1 MTAFDMWDR
10 LDRAKGRKLS
20 VVGITGA
27 GGMIGRHLVDALRA
41 SGVTIRVLLLPNEA
55 IPSSFQD
62 VEIFRGDI
70 RNRPD
75 LSPFLSGAD
84 TVFHLA
90 SLVGRDANRKPID
103 QVRQVNVTGTRNVI
117 EQARVHRVR
126 RFVFLST
133 CCVYGL
139 HGVADELVDE
149 RAARSPRNLPYDITK
164 AEAEASVMAQDRGT
178 LEWSVLQIPVALGG
192 EHTLDKP
199 TLRSLARLLIFGLVP
214 RPLGGTT
221 WVNYVFG
228 RDAAEALI
236 ALARHPEAVGQAF
249 IYSES
254 APLSVF
260 LSWMGRELGRKT
272 WTVPVPGFA
281 FNLAARATQFG
292 LVLAN
297 QRRFSAKK
305 IEGLLGFR
313 PSVGLQE
320 GLARTLRYYRKAGL
334 IKASGH
340 A

>member
-1 MTAFDMWDR
+1 MWNR
-10 LDRAKGRKLS
+10 LDSTEGKNPT

-27 GGMIGRHLVDALRA
+27 GGMIGRHLVDALRESDVA
-41 SGVTIRVLLLPNEA
+41 IRVLLLPNEA
-55 IPSSFQD
+55 IPASFRGI
-62 VEIFRGDI
+62 EIFRGDV
-70 RNRPD
+70 RNQSD
-75 LSPFLSGAD
+75 LSPFLRGTD
-84 TVFHLA
+84 TIFHLA
-90 SLVGRDANRKPID
+90 SLVGRDANRMPVD
-103 QVRQVNVTGTRNVI
+103 QVRQVNVMGTRNVI
-117 EQARVHRVR
+117 EQAKIHQVR

-139 HGVADELVDE
+139 HGLADELIDE
-149 RAARSPRNLPYDITK
+149 RAVRSPRDVPYDITK

-199 TLRSLARLLIFGLVP
+199 TLLSLTRLLFFGLVP
-214 RPLGGTT
+214 RPLHGTT
-221 WVNYVFG
+221 WMNYVFG

-236 ALARHPEAVGQAF
+236 VLAQHPAAVGQAF

-272 WTVPVPGFA
+272 WTVPVPGLA
-281 FNLAARATQFG
+281 FDLAARATQFG

-305 IEGLLGFR
+305 IQSLLGFR

-320 GLARTLRYYRKAGL
+320 GLARTLRHYREAGL
-334 IKASGH
+334 IKASGR

>member
-1 MTAFDMWDR
+1 MRDQ
-10 LDRAKGRKLS
+10 LDSAKGKNLS

-41 SGVTIRVLLLPNEA
+41 SGVTIRALLLPNEA
-55 IPSSFQD
+55 IPSSFRD

-70 RNRPD
+70 RNPSD
-75 LSPFLSGAD
+75 LSPFVSGAA
-84 TVFHLA
+84 TIFHLA
-90 SLVGRDANRKPID
+90 SLVGRDANRKHID
-103 QVRQVNVTGTRNVI
+103 QVRQVNVMGTRNVI
-117 EQARVHRVR
+117 EQAKRHQVR

-133 CCVYGL
+133 CSVYGL
-139 HGVADELVDE
+139 HGIADEFVDE
-149 RAARSPRNLPYDITK
+149 RAARSPLDLPYDVTK
-164 AEAEASVMAQDRGT
+164 AEAEASVMAEDRGT
-178 LEWSVLQIPVALGG
+178 LAWSVLQIPVALGG

-199 TLRSLARLLIFGLVP
+199 TVLSLTRLLVFGLVP

-236 ALARHPEAVGQAF
+236 ALAQHPAAVGQAF

-272 WTVPVPGFA
+272 WTVPVPGLA
-281 FNLAARATQFG
+281 FDLAARTTQFG
-292 LVLAN
+292 LALAN
-297 QRRFSAKK
+297 RRRFSAEK
-305 IEGLLGFR
+305 IESLLGFR

-320 GLARTLRYYRKAGL
+320 GLARTLRHYREAGL
-334 IKASGH
+334 IKGLGQV
-340 A
+340 